1 MNIFL
6 LIIRILLLLG
16 FLAGII
22 MVAIANIVTEAKKFK
37 KQEHKNHYKAR
48 FKVIGFL
55 VSACALVLLMILSL
69 IN

>member
-16 FLAGII
+16 VVAGII
-22 MVAIANIVTEAKKFK
+22 MVAIAGVVTEAKKFK
-37 KQEHKNHYKAR
+37 KQEQKNHYKAR

-55 VSACALVLLMILSL
+55 VIAIALVLLMILSL
-69 IN
+69 FN